1 MKEISLQYISQ
12 GDTPEKHLANITRVC
27 QAGGRWIQ
35 LRLKNTDMGTSLA
48 TAIKCREIC
57 DQYEAIM
64 IVNDQVSIAQAA
76 KADGVHLGLEDMNP
90 IEARAILG
98 DNYIIGGTA
107 NTLEDCIQHSKNGV
121 DYIGLGPFRFT
132 ITKEKLSP
140 VLGTEGYTAILS
152 ELQQRHIETP
162 VVAIG
167 GILGKDIPNLLG
179 TGITGIAVS
188 GMLTN
193 QEDVDIKEKIEN
205 IKNTFRLKQWIH

>member
-12 GDTPEKHLANITRVC
+12 GDTPEKHLENITEVC

-35 LRLKNTDMGTSLA
+35 LRLKNVDMGTSLA

-90 IEARAILG
+90 TEARAILG

-107 NTLEDCIQHSKNGV
+107 NTLEDCIQHSKNKV

-132 ITKEKLSP
+132 LTKEKLSP
-140 VLGTEGYTAILS
+140 VLGTEGYRVILS
-152 ELQQRHIETP
+152 ELQQQHIKTP

-167 GILGKDIPNLLG
+167 GILEKDIPNLLE

-193 QEDVDIKEKIEN
+193 QDEDDIKEKIEN